1 MMTEE
6 RLMLREQISA
16 LADGQ
21 LEGERFA
28 AVVGKVGGD
37 EEARDSWQMYHLI
50 GDVLRSGEAGACMPN
65 RGRDRRATD
74 VRARVGC
81 SRKNS

>member
-6 RLMLREQISA
+6 RLTLREQISA

-50 GDVLRSGEAGACMPN
+50 RDVLRSGEAGACMH
-65 RGRDRRATD
+65 DRAFL
-74 VRARVGC
+74 ARL
-81 SRKNS
+81 RTRI

>member
-1 MMTEE
+1 
-6 RLMLREQISA
+6 MLREQISA

-50 GDVLRSGEAGACMPN
+50 GDVLRSGEAGACH
-65 RGRDRRATD
+65 A
-74 VRARVGC
+74 
-81 SRKNS
+81 